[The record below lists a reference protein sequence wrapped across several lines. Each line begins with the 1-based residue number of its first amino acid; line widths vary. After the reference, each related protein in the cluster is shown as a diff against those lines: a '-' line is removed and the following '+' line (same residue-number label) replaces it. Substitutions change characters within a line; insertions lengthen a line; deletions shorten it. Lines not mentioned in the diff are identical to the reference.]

1 MVEKNS
7 TQLVARYFFTHPTT
21 EIHLRALTRAVGK
34 SMPVIL
40 AAVRKLSKEGLVTIT
55 KGIALTTVKA
65 NAENPLFVQLKR
77 VHNLERLYET
87 GLVDQLRKAFDC
99 QAMVCFGSYSRG
111 DDFEQSDVDIA
122 LVGAKQKSIDLS
134 PFESKLK
141 RQISL
146 HFVTKAQ
153 VSKEFWHN
161 LANGL
166 VLEGAL

>member
-40 AAVRKLSKEGLVTIT
+40 AAVRKLS
-55 KGIALTTVKA
+55 LTTVKA